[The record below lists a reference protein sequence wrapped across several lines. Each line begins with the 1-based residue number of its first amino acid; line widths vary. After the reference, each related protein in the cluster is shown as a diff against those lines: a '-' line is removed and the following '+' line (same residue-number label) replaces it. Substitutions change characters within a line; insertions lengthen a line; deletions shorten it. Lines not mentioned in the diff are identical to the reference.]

1 MRTLFLRNEVRTSC
15 NERIS
20 ELSEHAAA
28 GRILG
33 PESDCWKTKHNISE
47 RQERG
52 HPVNARGKVID
63 K

>member
-33 PESDCWKTKHNISE
+33 PESDCWSKCS
-47 RQERG
+47 RQGNRQINVAENRY
-52 HPVNARGKVID
+52 
-63 K
+63 